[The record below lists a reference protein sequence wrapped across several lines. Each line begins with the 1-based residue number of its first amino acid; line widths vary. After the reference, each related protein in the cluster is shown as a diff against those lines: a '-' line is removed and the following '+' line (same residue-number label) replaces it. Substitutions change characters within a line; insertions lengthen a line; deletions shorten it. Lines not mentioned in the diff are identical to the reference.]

1 MRRKRFKWVQSPL
14 TKCGCSCIQPK
25 RFLPSCTP
33 GKALGPP
40 LHSSIRLAAS
50 NTTSHSRL
58 KMLSSKILVV
68 FALATLAAADDYTT
82 DDYDEGSS
90 YVDEGSSFDYSAL
103 PAYTY
108 TFDPEYSAGVSGT
121 INVQYGGPFSTF
133 AVISTDLDFSDVD
146 QSEIMAFD
154 GNCTE
159 EVTEYKWHIHVKW
172 PHDYDSES
180 FQQCGLAI
188 TGNHYDPLK
197 ACGPNSEF
205 VGTEECLLKTPEYA
219 CNPDEYAQDPLVCE
233 KGDLSGKFGD
243 FKLDDSKKESGEYFD
258 LNYPLPEENTPEW
271 SIILHAVCG
280 KVTPRIACA
289 VGKQTSGWS
298 SLSGSYYK

>member
-1 MRRKRFKWVQSPL
+1 
-14 TKCGCSCIQPK
+14 
-25 RFLPSCTP
+25 
-33 GKALGPP
+33 
-40 LHSSIRLAAS
+40 
-50 NTTSHSRL
+50 
-58 KMLSSKILVV
+58 MLSSKILTV

-82 DDYDEGSS
+82 DDYDQGSTYTDEGSS
-90 YVDEGSSFDYSAL
+90 YTDEGSSYTDEGTSYGSGSFDYSAL

-133 AVISTDLDFSDVD
+133 AVISANLDFGDVD

-180 FQQCGLAI
+180 FEQCGLAI

-205 VGTEECLLKTPEYA
+205 VGTEECLLKKPEYN
-219 CNPDEYAQDPLVCE
+219 CNPDEYARDPLVCE
-233 KGDLSGKFGD
+233 KGDLAGKFGD
-243 FKLDDSKKESGEYFD
+243 FKLDDSKKVSEEYFD

-271 SIILHAVCG
+271 NMILHAVCG